1 MNVNLRQFKMFTP
14 PKILTVS
21 PKLAI
26 SVAIELADVIREEV
40 VAECTGTKVF
50 EAAWQKMVSIEL
62 HI

>member
-1 MNVNLRQFKMFTP
+1 MFTP

-26 SVAIELADVIREEV
+26 SVAMELADVIRDEV
-40 VAECTGTKVF
+40 VNECIGTKVF
-50 EAAWQKMVSIEL
+50 EAAWQKMASIEL